1 MAEQQYPSRKTKP
14 TAATRG
20 KTHPPQFLPSFTGAP
35 EPGFSFFR
43 GAAAGVFSVPYEKT
57 ALFLTASD
65 GQDPAAPSG
74 LSDERSRL
82 QSLREEFWPR
92 WPNPGQP
99 KQLETARF

>member
-1 MAEQQYPSRKTKP
+1 
-14 TAATRG
+14 
-20 KTHPPQFLPSFTGAP
+20 
-35 EPGFSFFR
+35 R
-43 GAAAGVFSVPYEKT
+43 GAAVGVFSVPYEKT

-74 LSDERSRL
+74 LSDERSRR

>member
-1 MAEQQYPSRKTKP
+1 MAEQQQHSSHKTYRCHQGQNASAPVPSVFY
-14 TAATRG
+14 G
-20 KTHPPQFLPSFTGAP
+20 GA
-35 EPGFSFFR
+35 
-43 GAAAGVFSVPYEKT
+43 GAGLLLLQGIFSVPYEKT